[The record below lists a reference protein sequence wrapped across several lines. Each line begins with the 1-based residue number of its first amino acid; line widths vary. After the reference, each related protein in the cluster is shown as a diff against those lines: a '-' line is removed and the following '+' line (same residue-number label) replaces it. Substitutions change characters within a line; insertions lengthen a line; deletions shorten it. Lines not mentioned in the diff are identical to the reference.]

1 MNGTEKKQLHVAVRM
16 LLPLAALAWPVPA
29 FTAEYPSQPLR
40 LVVTYPPGGSGD
52 FQARILGPK
61 LTEQIGQQVIVD
73 NRAGGSGIV
82 ALELVAKAVPNGYT
96 ILLGPMSALT
106 MNPALFS
113 KLPYD
118 TLRDFAP
125 VSLTSRTTQAL
136 AVSGSLP
143 ANSIKE
149 LIALAK
155 ASPGKLSFGSTGIGN
170 ATHLSG
176 EILKSVAGIDIVHVP
191 YKGAGPQLVDVISG
205 NVAMGFVSLTA
216 ALPHVRT
223 GKLRILMVTGK
234 QRSSAAP
241 DVPTA
246 TEVGLPEI
254 DIAHGWFGILAPART
269 PKAVISRLNSEVVK
283 AVQTPDVQTRFSAQ
297 GLAPASSTPDEFL
310 ALIKSDL
317 VRWPKIIKEAGLRVE

>member
-1 MNGTEKKQLHVAVRM
+1 MNGTGKKQWQVARLMV
-16 LLPLAALAWPVPA
+16 LPLAALAWAVPA

-96 ILLGPMSALT
+96 VLLGPMSALT

-125 VSLTSRTTQAL
+125 ISLTSRTTQAL
-136 AVSGSLP
+136 AVSASLP
-143 ANSIKE
+143 ANSVRE

-155 ASPGKLSFGSTGIGN
+155 ASPGKLSFGSTGVGN

-176 EILKSVAGIDIVHVP
+176 EILKSVAGIDLVHVP

-216 ALPHVRT
+216 AIPHVR
-223 GKLRILMVTGK
+223 
-234 QRSSAAP
+234 
-241 DVPTA
+241 
-246 TEVGLPEI
+246 
-254 DIAHGWFGILAPART
+254 
-269 PKAVISRLNSEVVK
+269 
-283 AVQTPDVQTRFSAQ
+283 
-297 GLAPASSTPDEFL
+297 
-310 ALIKSDL
+310 
-317 VRWPKIIKEAGLRVE
+317 AG